1 MKKDGREIRSN
12 AMADLEADRPS
23 HSFQNVK
30 TILLWLSF
38 LAFFSVFNETVF
50 NVSLPDIAQQY
61 GLQPA
66 YVNWINTSFMIAF
79 AIGSAVYGKIS
90 DTYGVKKLLVIG
102 LLIYSGGSLFGILA
116 QAYFPAVLVARAI
129 QGAGA
134 SAVPAIFMV
143 IVAKYINA
151 ESRGKAFG
159 MIGSMVA
166 FGEGIGPAIG
176 GIISHH
182 FHWSLLFVL
191 PIITLISLPFFI
203 RVLPN
208 EPARK
213 GKVDIFGAALLSIG
227 IVLFTLYATG
237 DNWFYLLFSLVVL
250 LIFSLYIRRAKQP
263 FIEPA
268 LFQNRMFVMGV
279 LAGSILLGTVA
290 GFISMVPYM
299 MRDVY
304 HLSTG
309 MIGGGIL
316 FPGTLSVIFFGIM
329 GGSLV
334 DKRGNTFVMY
344 LGALLIV
351 LSFLVISLFVE
362 KSPWITSIMLIMT
375 FGGLSFVK
383 TVISSSVADTL
394 ASEEAGAGMGMLN
407 LSCFLS
413 EGIGVAIVGGLLSK
427 HVLDFPILP
436 TLSVPTAFLYSNV
449 SLVLIVAIMLGVA
462 IYTWTYKRKERF

>member
-1 MKKDGREIRSN
+1 MKKDGNELRNN
-12 AMADLEADRPS
+12 AMTDLEADLPIPT
-23 HSFQNVK
+23 FGNVK
-30 TILLWLSF
+30 KILLWLSF

-61 GLQPA
+61 GLQPS

-90 DTYGVKKLLVIG
+90 DMYGVKKLLIIG
-102 LLIYSGGSLFGILA
+102 LLIYSGGSLFGLLA
-116 QAYFPAVLVARAI
+116 QAYFPAVIVARAI

-134 SAVPAIFMV
+134 SAVPAIFMM
-143 IVAKYINA
+143 IVARYINA
-151 ESRGKAFG
+151 ESRGRAFG

-191 PIITLISLPFFI
+191 PMITLISLPFLI
-203 RVLPN
+203 QVLPN
-208 EPARK
+208 EPSRK
-213 GKVDIFGAALLSIG
+213 GKVDVLGAVLLSIG
-227 IVLFTLYATG
+227 IVLFTLYSTE
-237 DNWFYLLFSLVVL
+237 NSWVYLLISIVVL
-250 LIFSLYIRRAKQP
+250 LIFSLYIRRTKQP

-268 LFQNRMFVMGV
+268 LFGNRMFLMGV
-279 LAGSILLGTVA
+279 FVGSILLGTVA

-316 FPGTLSVIFFGIM
+316 FPGTISVIFFGFL

-334 DKRGNTFVMY
+334 DKRGNTFVLY
-344 LGALLIV
+344 LGAFFIA
-351 LSFLVISLFVE
+351 LSFLVISLFVD
-362 KSPWITSIMLIMT
+362 KSPWLTTVMLILT

-383 TVISSSVADTL
+383 TVISSSVAETL

-427 HVLDFPILP
+427 HLLDFPTLP

-449 SLVLIVAIMLGVA
+449 SLVLTIFVLFGVV
-462 IYTWTYKRKERF
+462 IYTLTYKRK